1 MMLKKQLDATL
12 KSSGSKVEATITTE
26 SMDRD
31 GEVVISQ
38 GMNSTEFELN
48 PIVFY
53 NHDYDQP
60 IGKISELR
68 RGDGKIDATINFAQR
83 PEGFEGS
90 YFPEFVESL
99 VDQGIV
105 KGISIGFA
113 PLEGG
118 VRRASKED
126 NERYGQGVR
135 QVYSKWKLME
145 VSVAPLPAN
154 PTALVSAVNKGICS
168 QDDISKWLG
177 VSAQTRYISINV
189 PANGALSKF

>member
-1 MMLKKQLDATL
+1 MRLKKQLDETL
-12 KSSGSKVEATITTE
+12 KSGGSKVEATITTE

>member
-1 MMLKKQLDATL
+1 MLKKQLDATL